1 MYDSY
6 ARQRQTLADIGT
18 GVQSGAIQNVAPQAQ
33 FGPQPQLTNFSSLPL
48 NDPRWAGQ
56 RGGYFVNG
64 QYRTGLMSNPDT
76 IAGLAATRQAQQAA
90 YANGTLARPG
100 TAQWQSQQQQP
111 YSGPGML
118 PGEYI
123 NGGQTTFT
131 PPAQGG
137 GVMPN
142 LNNTVNNYGS
152 QYTGFGGSNLSA
164 TGNPDYN
171 GSGGGSN
178 TSGSSGPTSSRTP
191 YYYSGMPQSNT
202 RPTVM
207 QQAPTSTTYPAPVA
221 PLLRR

>member
-1 MYDSY
+1 MPYDSY
-6 ARQRQTLADIGT
+6 SRQRQTLADIGA

-64 QYRTGLMSNPDT
+64 QYRTGLMSNPQVM
-76 IAGLAATRQAQQAA
+76 AGLSTIRQGQDAMRASGGF
-90 YANGTLARPG
+90 NVPPG
-100 TAQWQSQQQQP
+100 FNP
-111 YSGPGML
+111 NVGSGWL
-118 PGEYI
+118 PGEGDAGMPYSS
-123 NGGQTTFT
+123 
-131 PPAQGG
+131 G
-137 GVMPN
+137 GVPQNPTQPVMPS
-142 LNNTVNNYGS
+142 LNNSVNQYNS

-178 TSGSSGPTSSRTP
+178 TNGSSGPTSSRTP